1 MPGAMERSEIP
12 RMGLPTGLALL
23 HNPVLNKGTA
33 FTDEERDAMGL
44 RGLLPPRVCTQDE
57 QVERVLENFRHKAG
71 NLEKYIYLVALQDR
85 NECLFYRVVAD
96 DPAAMLP
103 ILYTPTVGEACQRYG
118 HIYRRPRGIYLT
130 AADRGR
136 MARVLANWPH
146 RQVRVIVVTDGERIL
161 GLGDLGANG
170 MGIPVGKLTLYTA
183 CGGVDPARCLPVTLD
198 VGTENQDLLDDPLY
212 LGMRHRRVRG
222 AAYDELLDEFL
233 MAANMLFPGVLVQ
246 FEDFAT
252 ANALRLLERNRG
264 RYCCFNDDIQGTGAV
279 ALAGLLSATR
289 LTGRPMADSR
299 LLFLGAGEA
308 GIGIGEI
315 VVEHL
320 VSEGMPI
327 GEARRR
333 CWYVDSKGLVTASRP
348 DLPPHKQPFAHEHP
362 PVGDLRSAIE
372 ILRPTSL
379 IGVSGQH
386 GVFAPPVL
394 EAMARLNERPV
405 VFALSNP
412 TSKSEC
418 TAEEAYRYTDGRAVF
433 ASGSPFPP
441 VTWNGRSL
449 VPGQGNNVYIFPGL
463 GLGILVSGA
472 RRVTGGMLL
481 TAARALAGLVT
492 EPDLDRGCVYPSMN
506 LIREISARIAG
517 AVARQAERDGVARY
531 PIPDDAV
538 AAARAAMYRPVYP
551 RYVLAPD
558 GGVTPGID
566 AE

>member
-1 MPGAMERSEIP
+1 MERSEIP

-23 HNPVLNKGTA
+23 QNPVLNKGTA
-33 FTDEERDAMGL
+33 FTEEERDAMGL

-57 QVERVLENFRHKAG
+57 QIERILENFRQKAD
-71 NLEKYIYLVALQDR
+71 NLQKYIYLVALQDR
-85 NECLFYRVVAD
+85 NECLFYRVVTD

-130 AADRGR
+130 ADDRGR
-136 MARVLANWPH
+136 VARVLANWPH
-146 RQVRVIVVTDGERIL
+146 RRVRVIVVTDGERIL

-183 CGGVDPARCLPVTLD
+183 CGGVDPAQCLPVTLD
-198 VGTENQDLLDDPLY
+198 VGTDNQNLLDDPLY

-222 AAYDELLDEFL
+222 AAYDELLDEFM

-252 ANALRLLERNRG
+252 ANALRLLERNRA

-279 ALAGLLSATR
+279 ALAGLLAASR
-289 LTGRPMADSR
+289 LTGRPMAESR

-320 VSEGMPI
+320 VSEGMSI
-327 GEARRR
+327 VEARRR
-333 CWYVDSKGLVTASRP
+333 CWYVDSKGLVTASRT

-362 PVGDLRSAIE
+362 PVGDLRSAVE

-379 IGVSGQH
+379 IGVSGQA
-386 GVFAPPVL
+386 GAFTPPVL

-418 TAEEAYRYTDGRAVF
+418 TAEEAYRHTNGRAVF

-441 VTWNGRSL
+441 VVWNGRTL

-463 GLGILVSGA
+463 GLGILISGA
-472 RRVTGGMLL
+472 RRVTEAMLL
-481 TAARALAGLVT
+481 TAGRTLAGLVS
-492 EPDLDRGCVYPSMN
+492 ESDLDRGCVYPGMDR
-506 LIREISARIAG
+506 IRDVSARIAG
-517 AVARQAERDGVARY
+517 AVARQAALDGVASHLV
-531 PIPDDAV
+531 PEDAV
-538 AAARAAMYRPVYP
+538 AAARAAMYRPAYP
-551 RYVLAPD
+551 RYVREPVGEAVPRS
-558 GGVTPGID
+558 D
-566 AE
+566 AD